1 MLQRRT
7 QIRRQISIRDFL
19 ADGGKEAEWIDTT
32 PARALLEEMKAE
44 EADEKMCK
52 RQALRLISETGQT
65 KNPIRH
71 VFIKLFTS
79 SKLGLGIAAA
89 AAGKRDSRE
98 QSQFR
103 KSLIKSYDAESSE
116 GFLWCPVL
124 KDWFDKEN
132 VLAGHLFPFLHGQD
146 VMDAIFGVAESPELF
161 SPLNGMLVSKK
172 VEEVFD
178 KGFLVIVPRVPDDP
192 TSAQI
197 SLWNSS
203 DPKEY
208 KMRIIDR
215 DQARYKQRISRQID
229 KTWQDL
235 DGSDVEFR
243 NNFRPRARYVYFHYC
258 IQMLRYAWREG
269 RPGQSLK
276 KQLEKA
282 YWGTPGRHLPR
293 NMLMAFVEEMGHE
306 YESLLEGA
314 MDDAAPVMDEGSEI
328 LLSAAAAQIKAS
340 SVGVIE
346 GDDKEEDEEEEDD
359 EEEDEEDE
367 ENDDEKEDDDDDE

>member
-19 ADGGKEAEWIDTT
+19 ADGGKEPEWIGTT
-32 PARALLEEMKAE
+32 AARALLEEMKAE
-44 EADEKMCK
+44 EANEKICQ
-52 RQALRLISETGQT
+52 RQAFRLISETGQT
-65 KNPIRH
+65 KNPIRRA
-71 VFIKLFTS
+71 FTRLFTS

-98 QSQFR
+98 QNQFR
-103 KSLIKSYDAESSE
+103 NSLIKSYDAESSE

-124 KDWFDKEN
+124 KDWYDKQH
-132 VLAGHLFPFLHGQD
+132 VVAGHLFPFMHGQD

-161 SPLNGMLVSKK
+161 SPLNGMLVSQT
-172 VEEVFD
+172 VEEIID

-203 DPKEY
+203 NPKEY

-229 KTWQDL
+229 KTWQEL

-258 IQMLRYAWREG
+258 IQMLRYAWREKKS
-269 RPGQSLK
+269 GQSLK

-282 YWGTPGRHLPR
+282 YWGTPGRYLPR

-314 MDDAAPVMDEGSEI
+314 MDDAAPVMDEDSEI
-328 LLSAAAAQIKAS
+328 LLSAAAAQVKAS

-346 GDDKEEDEEEEDD
+346 EEDD
-359 EEEDEEDE
+359 EDDEED
-367 ENDDEKEDDDDDE
+367 DDEKEDDDEDDA